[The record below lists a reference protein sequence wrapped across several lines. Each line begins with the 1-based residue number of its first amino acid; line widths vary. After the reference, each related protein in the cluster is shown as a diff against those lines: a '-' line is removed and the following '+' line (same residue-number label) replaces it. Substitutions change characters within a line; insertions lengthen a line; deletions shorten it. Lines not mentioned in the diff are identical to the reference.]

1 MLEQDR
7 ISKVEF
13 AEQMKEKEIE
23 KEKLLRERNEIRMQL
38 KQKRRTFGEI
48 QSFVKSVGK
57 LKRNTTRQVKLL
69 GGIALRRRDPRQLYS
84 KSYRRKHAENQLK
97 KYRMYLY
104 EYGLEEAV
112 LQDLRKN
119 SPIRKIRTKKL
130 PSQKNYYYGMPT
142 DIQALTPN
150 LHCLM

>member
-57 LKRNTTRQVKLL
+57 LKETRLAK
-69 GGIALRRRDPRQLYS
+69 
-84 KSYRRKHAENQLK
+84 
-97 KYRMYLY
+97 
-104 EYGLEEAV
+104 
-112 LQDLRKN
+112 
-119 SPIRKIRTKKL
+119 
-130 PSQKNYYYGMPT
+130 
-142 DIQALTPN
+142 
-150 LHCLM
+150 